1 MRARPPQ
8 VTGPNVDSITPAL
21 HIEWLR
27 WFISFVGLKLAGPQ
41 VSPNPI
47 KNDQDQAEHALKA
60 GFRGLRF
67 PPELEAAFV
76 RAHADERTIKLLL
89 AGLAGVLLFGTI
101 ALTDHFISPELVP
114 FSLALRTGTFGPI
127 VLVLLVLLHRLSLPE
142 LNEWMVV
149 PMATVAV
156 GVVLVLASNT
166 APQLAFT
173 RMMELLIVVI
183 YNAVFTRFWPMV
195 ALSLVVSAAHTW
207 LVMTMPETVA
217 GLRLGGTLLTLTTIS
232 FALYAC
238 YSREHHDRLSFL
250 LALKEQRLRDAIDE
264 ANRQL
269 DTMARTDALTGL
281 PNRRAFD
288 DALNQ
293 TLAAA
298 QAPGAHAHIALLMV
312 DVDHFKAYNDRYGHP
327 EGDHCLREVAQA
339 VASCLRRPVDMVA
352 RWGGEEFVVL
362 LHEAEPGVAAQ
373 VGARICAAVR
383 ERGVVHEGS
392 RCAPVV
398 TVSVGVAP
406 WVAGQAA
413 ATWLQAADDAL
424 YQAKAQGRNRTVLAG
439 RSSLAP
445 SPC

>member
-1 MRARPPQ
+1 
-8 VTGPNVDSITPAL
+8 
-21 HIEWLR
+21 
-27 WFISFVGLKLAGPQ
+27 
-41 VSPNPI
+41 
-47 KNDQDQAEHALKA
+47 LKA
-60 GFRGLRF
+60 GFRALRF

-89 AGLAGVLLFGTI
+89 AGLAGVVLFGTI
-101 ALTDHFISPELVP
+101 LLTDHVISPELLP
-114 FSLALRTGTFGPI
+114 LAMALRMGTFGPI
-127 VLVLLVLLHRLSLPE
+127 VLLLLVLLHRLSLPE

-149 PMATVAV
+149 TMATVAV
-156 GVVLVLASNT
+156 GVVLTLAANT
-166 APQLAFT
+166 TPQLAFT
-173 RMMELLIVVI
+173 RTMELLIVVI

-195 ALSLVVSAAHTW
+195 ALSLVVSVAHAW
-207 LVMTMPETVA
+207 LVMAMPETVA
-217 GLRLGGTLLTLTTIS
+217 GLRLGCTLLTFTTIT

-250 LALKEQRLRDAIDE
+250 LALKEQRLREAIDE
-264 ANRQL
+264 ANGQL

-298 QAPGAHAHIALLMV
+298 QAPGAHTQIALLMV
-312 DVDHFKAYNDRYGHP
+312 DVDHFKAYNDHHGHP
-327 EGDHCLREVAQA
+327 AGDRCLREVAQA

-362 LHEAEPGVAAQ
+362 LHEADAQ
-373 VGARICAAVR
+373 VASQVGERICAAVR
-383 ERGVVHEGS
+383 DQALAHPAS
-392 RCAPVV
+392 RCAPMV

-406 WVAGQAA
+406 WHADQPANA
-413 ATWLQAADDAL
+413 WLQLADEAL
-424 YQAKAQGRNRTVLAG
+424 YQAKAQGRNRTVVAG
-439 RSSLAP
+439 RHALAA